1 MNLEKNNYRETIL
14 VYMTILVKED
24 FLEGKGVLLDN
35 FTEVISI
42 LVNDY
47 LTRYDQGNMS
57 LLDSINKYLDLKSN
71 IIKSMLRYCVD

>member
-24 FLEGKGVLLDN
+24 FLDDKGVLLDN

-57 LLDSINKYLDLKSN
+57 LLDSISKYLDLKRN
-71 IIKSMLRYCVD
+71 VIKSMLRYCVD

>member
-1 MNLEKNNYRETIL
+1 MNLGKNNYRETIL

-24 FLEGKGVLLDN
+24 FLDGKGVLLDN

-57 LLDSINKYLDLKSN
+57 LLDSINKYLDLKRS
-71 IIKSMLRYCVD
+71 IIKSMLRYCID